1 MLDVEPQTSVGP
13 RIRIAMVMRQFS
25 TAGGLE
31 LYAHKLIERLL
42 EQNVHVTVVC
52 EKNESA
58 LQSADL
64 AVVQFKVK
72 KGGNKSER
80 LQNLYDAASAALKN
94 AGAFDVVHSQHCP
107 VDGADVVTFHNH
119 TTSRLSIVG
128 LDWERVLNDC
138 KRVLVPAYRLRNHF
152 DELLCRKA
160 TCLVFPA
167 DVMQKDFYEAFPF
180 LKVQNKPHVIAHPGA
195 DLAVETSAV
204 RGIARESTAS
214 STFNFLFVGRGF
226 RKKGLDVLLEA
237 CKILKSRERDFRLSI
252 AGLNEKFADRLRL
265 GRLGLKES
273 VCYLGFCKNM
283 DEVYGRSQVLVL
295 PSRVEPFGMAPV
307 QAMQRGLVP
316 IVSRVCGVAE
326 VLKSGHD
333 SLLLEN
339 HLSAAELANCM
350 ERLMDDDILRD
361 RLSRNAVETARA
373 VSWDVTAERT
383 LAAYKLVRSLKCGT
397 APGAADERLLAEGKG
412 SRQYESETAL
422 EGLRQAREA
431 K

>member
-1 MLDVEPQTSVGP
+1 MLGVEHKSADGP

-42 EQNVHVTVVC
+42 EHNVHVTVVC

-138 KRVLVPAYRLRNHF
+138 KRAFVPAYRLRNHF

-160 TCLVFPA
+160 ACLVFPA
-167 DVMQKDFYEAFPF
+167 EVMQKDFYEAFPF
-180 LKVQNKPHVIAHPGA
+180 LKAPSKPHVIAHPGA
-195 DLAVETSAV
+195 DLAVETSTV
-204 RGIARESTAS
+204 KTESARESTAVS
-214 STFNFLFVGRGF
+214 IFNFLFVGRGF

-237 CKILKSRERDFRLSI
+237 CKILKSRGRDFRLNI
-252 AGLNEKFADRLRL
+252 AGLNEKFVDRLRL

-283 DEVYGRSQVLVL
+283 DAVYSQSQVLVL

-350 ERLMDDDILRD
+350 ERLMDDDTLRE
-361 RLSRNAVETARA
+361 RLSSNAVETARA
-373 VSWDVTAERT
+373 VNWNETAERT
-383 LAAYKLVRSLKCGT
+383 LEAYEVVRSVKCGT
-397 APGAADERLLAEGKG
+397 ASGAVSGRVRSEEKG
-412 SRQYESETAL
+412 VR
-422 EGLRQAREA
+422 
-431 K
+431 

>member
-1 MLDVEPQTSVGP
+1 MLGIDHQSAAGP
-13 RIRIAMVMRQFS
+13 RMHIAMVMRQFS

-42 EQNVHVTVVC
+42 EHNVQVTVVC

-58 LQSADL
+58 LQSKDL
-64 AVVQFKVK
+64 AVVQFNVK

-138 KRVLVPAYRLRNHF
+138 KRAFVPAYRLRNHF

-160 TCLVFPA
+160 ACLVFPA
-167 DVMQKDFYEAFPF
+167 EVMQKDFYEVFAF
-180 LKVQNKPHVIAHPGA
+180 LKTPTKPHVIAHPGA
-195 DLAVETSAV
+195 DLAVESSAV
-204 RGIARESTAS
+204 KTESAREST

-237 CKILKSRERDFRLSI
+237 CKILKSRGRDFRLNI
-252 AGLNEKFADRLRL
+252 AGLKEKFVDRLRL
-265 GRLGLKES
+265 GRLGLKET

-283 DEVYGRSQVLVL
+283 DEVYSQSQVLVL

-350 ERLMDDDILRD
+350 ERLMDDDTLRE

-373 VSWDVTAERT
+373 VSWNETAERT
-383 LAAYKLVRSLKCGT
+383 LEAYELVRSVKCGT
-397 APGAADERLLAEGKG
+397 ASSAGSGRILAQEKGARC
-412 SRQYESETAL
+412 
-422 EGLRQAREA
+422 
-431 K
+431 